1 MHRMHQNHYRVYY
14 RQFSPLAALGMI
26 ILGVAFFFLT
36 LPIFLAALAIFAGF
50 AAWLGWRI
58 KKTIDQMEKEII
70 RQNQQGS
77 EHMFRHDDIEVID
90 VTPEF
95 ENDYE
100 KK

>member
-14 RQFSPLAALGMI
+14 RQFSPFAALGMI

-70 RQNQQGS
+70 RQSQRS
-77 EHMFRHDDIEVID
+77 EQMFRHDNIEIID
-90 VTPEF
+90 VTPES
-95 ENDYE
+95 E
-100 KK
+100 KKYD

>member
-14 RQFSPLAALGMI
+14 RQFSPFAALGMI

-70 RQNQQGS
+70 RQGQGF
-77 EHMFRHDDIEVID
+77 EQMFRQDDIEVID
-90 VTPEF
+90 VTPESD
-95 ENDYE
+95 NDFY

>member
-14 RQFSPLAALGMI
+14 RQFSPFAALGMI

-70 RQNQQGS
+70 RQGQGF
-77 EHMFRHDDIEVID
+77 EQMLRQDDIEVID
-90 VTPEF
+90 VTPESD
-95 ENDYE
+95 NDFY